1 MIHLHP
7 DTDLAGATWIDLV
20 SPTEDERQRVLAA
33 TGLRA
38 PAEHE
43 VSEIETSSRLVVAN
57 GIYTLS
63 TPLITR
69 AADGSPELTPVGFVL
84 GARALVTVRFAP
96 IATFDEARRVC
107 RAQNAATAEESFLHL
122 FEVVV
127 DKAADV
133 LEHAGA
139 ECDAISHGAFR
150 DRKVDPGGLRKTL
163 RRIGLVA
170 DQLSHVRDS
179 LLGIGRIASFVT
191 QGGAEGAPHVS
202 ARRMHAIHADV
213 VSLTDYEAHLSNK
226 LQFLLDA
233 TLGFISIEQNEIV
246 KTLTIASVVGIPPVI
261 VVGIYGM
268 NFHAMPELHW
278 PYGYPLALLLMVVSG
293 LVPLI
298 WFKVRGW
305 M

>member
-1 MIHLHP
+1 MLNIHP
-7 DTDLAGATWIDLV
+7 DTELAKATWIDLV
-20 SPTEDERQRVLAA
+20 SPTDEEVTRVREA

-43 VSEIETSSRLVVAN
+43 VSEIETSSRLAFADGV
-57 GIYTLS
+57 YTLS

-69 AADGSPELTPVGFVL
+69 NQDGGPELTPVGFVL
-84 GARALVTVRFAP
+84 DGRVLLTVRFAP
-96 IATFDEARRVC
+96 IATFDDARKVC
-107 RAQNAATAEESFLHL
+107 KTHNAETAEEAFLHL

-127 DKAADV
+127 DKSADA

-150 DRKVDPGGLRKTL
+150 DRKVASDTLRATL

-170 DQLSHVRDS
+170 DKLSHIRDS

-191 QGGAEGAPHVS
+191 QGGLTGAPKVNVK
-202 ARRMHAIHADV
+202 RMHAVHADV
-213 VSLTDYEAHLSNK
+213 LSLTDYQSHLSNK

-233 TLGFISIEQNEIV
+233 TLGFINIEQNEIV

-268 NFHAMPELHW
+268 NFHAMPELSW
-278 PYGYPLALLLMVVSG
+278 PLGYPFALLMMALTG
-293 LVPLI
+293 LVPLV
-298 WFKVRGW
+298 WFKRRGW